1 MFAHKGLALCC
12 TLLTLL
18 VLPCLPALSAP
29 ECAHA
34 AEVDPLTL
42 HAAFDNP
49 RVEQSAPGT
58 RYLELLVKA
67 AKTRATSDKTTLP
80 LNIALVIDCSGS
92 MAQDR
97 RLETVKRAA
106 LDILDRLTPQDR
118 FALVTYS
125 AEATVRIP
133 AGSVEDLDRARAIVR
148 SLQPD
153 STTNLDAGL
162 QAGYR
167 EVRKYAQK
175 GKSLNR
181 VFLLSDGLANRG
193 ITDPKTLQGAVSEES
208 SGGISLSTFGVG
220 LDFNEVL
227 MTSLAECGHGRY
239 YFLEQSENIAGT
251 LAGEFQA
258 AREVVA
264 RNVRLTLDLDTAVIV
279 EEIFANTFQ
288 KEKNRVSIQAGDM
301 SAGESRRVLLRLK
314 VPKMPAAG
322 RHTVGT
328 VKLSCRDGN
337 STRDWQEEQSL
348 ALEYGVFGPQ
358 LAETLDKALSERAL
372 VFEANQA
379 REEAAKAYDAG
390 DKSRAR
396 QILRKSMSAMSGAAA
411 AAPMIQ
417 QEAQASEAYMEV
429 MEDSNS
435 AEERSRVQKQT
446 RFKRYQL
453 EREAVPES
461 TEKR

>member
-34 AEVDPLTL
+34 AEVGPLTL

-92 MAQDR
+92 MAQDK

-133 AGSVEDLDRARAIVR
+133 AGSVEDLDRARAIIR

-162 QAGYR
+162 QAGYS

-193 ITDPKTLQGAVSEES
+193 TTDARTLQGAASEEA

-239 YFLEQSENIAGT
+239 YFLEQAENVAGT

-264 RNVRLTLDLDTAVIV
+264 RNVRLTLELDPAVIV

-314 VPKMPAAG
+314 APKMPAG
-322 RHTVGT
+322 RHAVGT

-337 STRDWQEEQSL
+337 STRDWQEEQPL

-358 LAETLDKALSERAL
+358 LAETLDRAVSERAL

-396 QILRKSMSAMSGAAA
+396 QILRKSMSALSGAAA

-453 EREAVPES
+453 ERETVPES